1 MKNPEVS
8 AYSEFQHTHTERE
21 RGGGGRE
28 KARRCNL
35 SNAEGRQACETEG
48 AGQRLRVPPTGASRF
63 LVVGRQLRHPNCG
76 QLQTAS

>member
-8 AYSEFQHTHTERE
+8 AYSEFQHTHTE
-21 RGGGGRE
+21 RE